1 MWITEVFVCDRCVS
15 GARDRPC
22 DSDRLYGAASGREG
36 AVYPDGLH
44 LTELC
49 QYSGL
54 PDSLL
59 YSRETAPAGTCSL
72 HWHWNAHMCFSFKY
86 KCTWCNNNIYVWL
99 SQSWAEFIRTVD
111 PDIITGYNIQNFD
124 LPYLL
129 NRAATLKVTCFDT
142 KIYVFLSFFYVLWLK
157 VNTDPVGLVVAHV
170 RRLYIIIQA
179 GDWYCEPLFSLRR
192 RVCSRIWAVC
202 GALNRSWKTLAS
214 RASRW
219 AAERTKQS
227 IWRDVCSLTY
237 YRYAHLNSHIVA
249 SYWFMTAHAVAHR
262 VFLCCRCCWG
272 IINCALTH

>member
-1 MWITEVFVCDRCVS
+1 MIISELGWVYKDS
-15 GARDRPC
+15 G
-22 DSDRLYGAASGREG
+22 SWHHHRLQYPELWSSVPPQQSCNLEG
-36 AVYPDGLH
+36 NLIWYQD
-44 LTELC
+44 LC
-49 QYSGL
+49 I
-54 PDSLL
+54 
-59 YSRETAPAGTCSL
+59 C
-72 HWHWNAHMCFSFKY
+72 
-86 KCTWCNNNIYVWL
+86 I
-99 SQSWAEFIRTVD
+99 
-111 PDIITGYNIQNFD
+111 
-124 LPYLL
+124 
-129 NRAATLKVTCFDT
+129 
-142 KIYVFLSFFYVLWLK
+142 FFYVLWLK

-170 RRLYIIIQA
+170 RRLYIIIQP

-249 SYWFMTAHAVAHR
+249 SYWFMTAHAVAHQ

-272 IINCALTH
+272 IINCALIH